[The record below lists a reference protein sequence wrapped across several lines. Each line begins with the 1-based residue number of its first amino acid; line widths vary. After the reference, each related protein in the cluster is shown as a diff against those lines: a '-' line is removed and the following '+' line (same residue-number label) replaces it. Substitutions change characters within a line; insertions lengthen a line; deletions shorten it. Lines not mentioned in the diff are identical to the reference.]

1 MPEELTPIE
10 KEVYELIQK
19 SGELLTTDV
28 PANLRGAVPHLI
40 NKGLIEAYKRQTLP
54 WTSKKRKFLRIKDA
68 WACYFYNRSTV

>member
-1 MPEELTPIE
+1 MPDELTTIE

-40 NKGLIEAYKRQTLP
+40 NKGLIEVYKRQTLP

-68 WACYFYNRSTV
+68 